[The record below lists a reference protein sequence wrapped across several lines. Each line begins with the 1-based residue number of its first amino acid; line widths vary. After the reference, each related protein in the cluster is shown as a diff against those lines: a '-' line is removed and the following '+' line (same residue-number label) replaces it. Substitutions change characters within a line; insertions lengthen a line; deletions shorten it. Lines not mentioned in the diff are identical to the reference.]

1 MCVRVN
7 NVSQGEGEHDEI
19 SEDINHFS
27 DTQALSVQGWTS
39 TCTGL
44 AHQWPNLLQAQV
56 GLKMHQLVETLT
68 RKMQLKLCS
77 IHLGELQVH
86 VGSHILYFQNNLPQ
100 GLLGGAGMTES
111 ERGIFLDNI
120 YVADVKLNQN

>member
-1 MCVRVN
+1 M
-7 NVSQGEGEHDEI
+7 
-19 SEDINHFS
+19 
-27 DTQALSVQGWTS
+27 
-39 TCTGL
+39 
-44 AHQWPNLLQAQV
+44 QW
-56 GLKMHQLVETLT
+56 
-68 RKMQLKLCS
+68 KLCS

-86 VGSHILYFQNNLPQ
+86 VGSHILYFQNNFPR